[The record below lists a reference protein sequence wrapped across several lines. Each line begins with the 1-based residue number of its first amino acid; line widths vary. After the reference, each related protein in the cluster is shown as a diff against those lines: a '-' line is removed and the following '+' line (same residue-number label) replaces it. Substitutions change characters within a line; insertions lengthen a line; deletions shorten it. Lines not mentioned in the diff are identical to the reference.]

1 MTRIYIDNPIENGF
15 TRVPNS
21 LWARKMSIKAKGL
34 FAFLLS
40 FHHGAAPSVCEIETA
55 LGIGKDARQAAFRE
69 LVGQELAGWRI
80 LRNAAGKVVS
90 QEMWISSRPLLLDL
104 LQAVSASDPVQKPE
118 NPAAGFSG
126 SVSLKT
132 RQGQPENPAL
142 SIKTKKKKGAAL
154 PVSRVSV
161 HQVPPVPPKGQARL
175 SSGVVDL
182 SQLSRFERT
191 SIRSDQSISLG
202 DIVVRAGSP
211 LMASLRQALR
221 AQDAGELAGGR
232 L

>member
-1 MTRIYIDNPIENGF
+1 M
-15 TRVPNS
+15 S
-21 LWARKMSIKAKGL
+21 LKAKGL

-80 LRNAAGKVVS
+80 TRNAAGRVVS

-132 RQGQPENPAL
+132 RQGEPENPAL
-142 SIKTKKKKGAAL
+142 SIKTKKKKPAA
-154 PVSRVSV
+154 PVVSRVLAR
-161 HQVPPVPPKGQARL
+161 QAQPVPAKGQAALDASAFNRL
-175 SSGVVDL
+175 DASAFNLADL
-182 SQLSRFERT
+182 SGFDRSRIG
-191 SIRSDQSISLG
+191 SNQSCYLAG
-202 DIVVRAGSP
+202 AIVLPGSP

-221 AQDAGELAGGR
+221 AQDAGERVGGR